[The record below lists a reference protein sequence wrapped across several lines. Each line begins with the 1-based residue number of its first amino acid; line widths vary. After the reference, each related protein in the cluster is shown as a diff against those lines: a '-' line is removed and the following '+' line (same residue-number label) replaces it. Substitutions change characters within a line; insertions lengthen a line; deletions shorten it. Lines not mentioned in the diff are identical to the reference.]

1 MTRRQLWS
9 VTALA
14 CALLALPSL
23 PELPA
28 GWTDAALQ
36 ALSLLDP
43 RDARIVI
50 AAGATLVAF
59 GALLQRR
66 AESRADLVLALAKR
80 GRTAPAIARRSGLAR
95 DAVRDILGGTD
106 EPVVISTG
114 LWGRIF
120 RQRRKDPAGRDQ
132 PFSEALA
139 LSSFEGK
146 A

>member
-9 VTALA
+9 VTAFA

-23 PELPA
+23 PALPS
-28 GWTDAALQ
+28 GWTDIALE
-36 ALSLLDP
+36 LLRMLDP
-43 RDARIVI
+43 REARIAI
-50 AAGATLVAF
+50 ATGATLLAF

-66 AESRADLVLALAKR
+66 AETRADLVLALAKR

-120 RQRRKDPAGRDQ
+120 RPVRKAPVREDQ

-139 LSSFEGK
+139 LSSFEGR